1 MKAILKTLGTVVG
14 IPTLFAILY
23 YGFLASDMYVS
34 EAKVAVRSAK
44 SGVSTNGLTALL
56 ASPVLSSGG
65 QDSLVVMEYASSL
78 DMVEQL
84 GNRVDFVDHYAS
96 RDNDFLSRL
105 RKNATSDEVLRYYRD
120 QVNIKRDIMSDVL
133 TIKVRAFSPEM
144 AQEITSLIIELNEEL
159 VNTLSNRMEDDA
171 ILSARTEVDRAVQHL
186 RKTAQDINR
195 FQSANDSVSPKDES
209 IALFGRLSVIESRL
223 SETRATLSETM
234 AYMREDSADV
244 VVLKNRIVAL
254 ERQLNLEKG
263 RVTGSGNGDLGSLVE
278 NFQPLVLEQEI
289 AQQGYAASLASFEAA
304 RIEAQRKKQYLIRFV
319 EPSLPDAASEPRRLI
334 KIVTVMVYSFLAY
347 LIFGLLWSALK
358 DHMGH

>member
-56 ASPVLSSGG
+56 ASPVLQSGG

-84 GNRVDFVDHYAS
+84 SNRVQFVDHYAS
-96 RDNDFLSRL
+96 TDNDFLSRL
-105 RKNATSDEVLRYYRD
+105 SQDATSDEVLRYYRD

-171 ILSARTEVDRAVQHL
+171 ILSARAEVDRAVQHL
-186 RKTAQDINR
+186 RRTAQDINR

-244 VVLKNRIVAL
+244 VVLKNRILAL

-263 RVTGSGNGDLGSLVE
+263 RVTGSGIGDLGSLVE

-334 KIVTVMVYSFLAY
+334 KVVTVMVYSFLAY

>member
-244 VVLKNRIVAL
+244 VVLKNRIIAL